1 MDAARDV
8 RVDRRLLAGLR
19 SAAAQAGIDLLGV
32 TSAEPFEYED
42 DWWGHDQPAAVLPGA
57 GSVVV
62 AGFCARYTPRPVQ
75 SEPGNPRGR
84 FTAFGSRIFE
94 QMEAHCW
101 KVVVEYLRDRG
112 YAAVEAPRL
121 AIKPAV
127 VRSGLGRYGKHAVV
141 ITPELGSMVMFA
153 AVVTD
158 APLADAGGDAPLRA
172 ETCPP
177 DCRLCVDACPTGALA
192 GDYKLDRALCITN
205 WLWGAFSP
213 REVRAQQQNRL
224 FGCAECLLACPR
236 SRDVLPRNRH
246 PVPTDTVDDCPE
258 LLPLAAGDRAYYDR
272 SIPTF
277 PRQAGFETMRAS
289 AIVALGNAGDPVAA
303 ETLAE
308 TIRSDDQRHRA
319 YSAWALG
326 RLPSDR
332 ARMLLEDARA
342 AESDATVL
350 EEIEAALAISSASIG
365 AGSATAD

>member
-1 MDAARDV
+1 
-8 RVDRRLLAGLR
+8 VDTAERASVDQGLLAGLR
-19 SAAAQAGIDLLGV
+19 SAAAAAGIDLIGV

-42 DWWGHDQPAAVLPGA
+42 DWWGHDQPKALLPGA
-57 GSVVV
+57 RSVVV
-62 AGFCARYTPRPVQ
+62 AGFCARYTPRPVE
-75 SEPGNPRGR
+75 SEPGRPRGR
-84 FTAFGSRIFE
+84 FTSFGSRIYV
-94 QMEAHCW
+94 QMESHCW
-101 KVVVEYLRDRG
+101 KVVGDYLRDRG
-112 YAAVEAPRL
+112 FAAVEAPRL

-127 VRSGLGRYGKHAVV
+127 VRSGLGRYGKHCVV

-158 APLADAGGDAPLRA
+158 APLASIDDDRPLRA
-172 ETCPP
+172 QTCPP
-177 DCRLCVDACPTGALA
+177 DCRLCVDACPTGAIA
-192 GDYKLDRALCITN
+192 GDYHLDRSRCITN

-213 REVRAQQQNRL
+213 RDVRAEQQNRL

-236 SRDVLPRNRH
+236 SRDVAPRSSH
-246 PVPTDTVDDCPE
+246 PVPTDTIDDYPE

-277 PRQAGFETMRAS
+277 PKQAGFETMQAS
-289 AIVALGNAGDPVAA
+289 AIVALGNVGDPAA
-303 ETLAE
+303 VETLAE
-308 TIRSDDQRHRA
+308 TLRSPDVRHRA

-350 EEIEAALAISSASIG
+350 EEIDAAP
-365 AGSATAD
+365 ATS